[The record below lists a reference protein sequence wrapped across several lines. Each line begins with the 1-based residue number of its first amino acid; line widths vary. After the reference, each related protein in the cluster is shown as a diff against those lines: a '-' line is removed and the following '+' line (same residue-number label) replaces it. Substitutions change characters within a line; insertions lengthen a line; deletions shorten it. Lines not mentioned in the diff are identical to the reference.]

1 LPFITTIDRKLKKY
15 GINKKIELILDWED
29 ANHPL
34 KSIEK
39 FRLMKLSKEELEEEL
54 HKMAIKSQEDR
65 F

>member
-1 LPFITTIDRKLKKY
+1 MGLIKKF
-15 GINKKIELILDWED
+15 ELILDWED

-39 FRLMKLSKEELEEEL
+39 FRLMKLSKKELEEEL
-54 HKMAIKSQEDR
+54 HKMAIKSQEDK